1 MFPMYRY
8 FSPHFRFPFSGDVNQ
23 QISPETDWF
32 FGNISPQAGDGE
44 IEKEVFLKIASYGK
58 QLGKITAVLLAL
70 IEEVRKNK
78 PSVLKD
84 FRELAELREIQEK
97 IERVKDENKDRN
109 RDNARRILDKLVE
122 SNDTEFVSELLRSYE
137 EKLKRGGN
145 L

>member
-1 MFPMYRY
+1 MFPLYRY

-78 PSVLKD
+78 PSVLKN
-84 FRELAELREIQEK
+84 FPELDELKELNEK
-97 IERVKDENKDRN
+97 IERVKEDNRDRN
-109 RDNARRILDKLVE
+109 REYATRILDKLIE
-122 SNDTEFVSELLRSYE
+122 SNDTEFVNELLKSYQD
-137 EKLKRGGN
+137 KLKG
-145 L
+145 